1 MVLIEEITNEVVSS
15 ALETALESELSA
27 EPIQHIFRALRDE
40 DRLVTTMAL
49 RVHQAAPITLTITP
63 SPVRRPSQLRAHR
76 SSSPTWID
84 GIYAEMVAA
93 DAERAR
99 KRSALS
105 PPRMIEEVTTEAMA
119 VAVKAAVKE
128 EEEKAVD
135 TEAVAMVAA
144 LLATEVGG
152 KAKEEVVR
160 VMVVEA
166 RAVEATARVEGARA
180 RVVAATVSAEVATE
194 LEGGAKVRVV
204 VVRAVVRA
212 AMRVALVVL
221 KVEMA
226 GEAVISHMSHNR
238 SHNSTHTF
246 HGSSRRFS
254 IHTVRLQPDRS

>member
-105 PPRMIEEVTTEAMA
+105 PPRMIEEVTTLAKRQRWSVDDVDSA
-119 VAVKAAVKE
+119 LSACSLSTHSASGGGGGSSGSSSSALIVKPTPTMRLVRWERKNAARQAARKQQR
-128 EEEKAVD
+128 ALRRGCGD
-135 TEAVAMVAA
+135 SDLHALDLAFTSA
-144 LLATEVGG
+144 LLVT
-152 KAKEEVVR
+152 R
-160 VMVVEA
+160 
-166 RAVEATARVEGARA
+166 
-180 RVVAATVSAEVATE
+180 
-194 LEGGAKVRVV
+194 
-204 VVRAVVRA
+204 
-212 AMRVALVVL
+212 
-221 KVEMA
+221 
-226 GEAVISHMSHNR
+226 
-238 SHNSTHTF
+238 
-246 HGSSRRFS
+246 
-254 IHTVRLQPDRS
+254 P